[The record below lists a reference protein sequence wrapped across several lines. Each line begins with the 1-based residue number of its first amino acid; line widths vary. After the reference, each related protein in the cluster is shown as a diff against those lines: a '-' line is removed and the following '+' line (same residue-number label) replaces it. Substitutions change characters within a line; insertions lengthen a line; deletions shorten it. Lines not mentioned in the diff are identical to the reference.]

1 MPDRIT
7 QLLYRGAFGLTNLL
21 SRRAELDTISPPA
34 LSPGL
39 LGALT
44 AALRE
49 GPVPQGGSG
58 GTTGGRSVP
67 QGAGRCHT
75 AALAPSLSS
84 PAAPPSPCAAAGCS
98 SSPRPRLPPPLPGAG
113 TAAPRHFPAR
123 PRALLLPSPIR
134 RRSRGAPS
142 PLLSSSPLLSP
153 PPPRGCRAVSAQ
165 AAPRP
170 RAEPQRP
177 PTAANGRQRP
187 PTAAAGRQQVG
198 SPNSRT

>member
-1 MPDRIT
+1 MLDRIT

-58 GTTGGRSVP
+58 STTGGRSVP

-142 PLLSSSPLLSP
+142 PLLSSSPLLCSP
-153 PPPRGCRAVSAQ
+153 RRLPAAAELSVRRQRRGP
-165 AAPRP
+165 APSPNGRQP
-170 RAEPQRP
+170 P
-177 PTAANGRQRP
+177 PTAANGRQP
-187 PTAAAGRQQVG
+187 PPRGG
-198 SPNSRT
+198 SR